1 MKKSELKQ
9 IIKQKIEE
17 RIDIEENDFPVANIQ
32 AMLIPLQDP
41 NLFLGIEIGKR
52 DINSF
57 GILVAESDVD
67 DQNLTGLTSDV
78 IPKPFSNE
86 MAFDSLQ
93 GLKQTDI
100 DDFLRNETHIFKQ
113 INEDGETLNTK
124 RFKDDTI
131 FDKEE
136 AINQCFDLII
146 NNQDRI
152 ADAISKMQIKREI

>member
-32 AMLIPLQDP
+32 TMLIPLQDP

-57 GILVAESDVD
+57 GILVAESDVN
-67 DQNLTGLTSDV
+67 DQNLAGLTSDV

-136 AINQCFDLII
+136 AINQCFGLII